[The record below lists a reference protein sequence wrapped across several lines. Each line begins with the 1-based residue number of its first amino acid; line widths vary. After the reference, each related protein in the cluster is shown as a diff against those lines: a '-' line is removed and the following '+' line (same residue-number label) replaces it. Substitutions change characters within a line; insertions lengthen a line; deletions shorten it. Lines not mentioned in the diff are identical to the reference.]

1 MIDHLTAKEKKLP
14 KMKQAVLQASRRG
27 FTIDDEGV
35 VYRPDGSVQKLN
47 KTSKGYLKWSVS
59 IPKDG
64 KSNGSS
70 CESIPL
76 KVHQFQ
82 AYKKFGDAFFDV
94 PLVRHLDDIRTNN
107 NIKNIELGTHRS
119 NFLDMPEEKRKKFF
133 AAGTKAS
140 VKARKARGELNLT
153 DKDKKIIDRLFK
165 KGEGVMAICR
175 AIRPNEI
182 IDSNSN
188 IRSSVR
194 HYLRK

>member
-1 MIDHLTAKEKKLP
+1 MIDHLTAEEKTLP

-27 FTIDDEGV
+27 FTIDNEGV
-35 VYRPDGSVQKLN
+35 VYRPDGSVQKLS
-47 KTSKGYLKWSVS
+47 KTNKGYLKWAVS

-64 KSNGSS
+64 KSSGSS

-82 AYKKFGDAFFDV
+82 AYKKFGDTFFDV
-94 PLVRHLDDIRTNN
+94 PLVRHLDDIKTNN

-119 NFLDMPEEKRKKFF
+119 NFLDMSEEKRNKFIT
-133 AAGTKAS
+133 AGTKAS
-140 VKARKARGELNLT
+140 LEARKARGELNLT
-153 DKDKKIIDRLFK
+153 DKDKKKIDKLLQ
-165 KGEGVMAICR
+165 KGENVMAICR

-182 IDSNSN
+182 ITSNSS
-188 IRSSVR
+188 IRSAVR